1 MQVAKA
7 KLLSILIL
15 IPSPVY
21 AELPWQPIELEDYLT
36 TRPETV
42 ELGRKLFDDEILS
55 GNRNISCQTCHHPD
69 FGTADGLSL
78 GLGEGAMGVG
88 NERKANEDIRKRV
101 PRHSPHLFNLGH
113 KSVIEQFWD
122 GRVSIDPQA
131 PSGYDSPA
139 EAWLPHGLT
148 SLSAVQAT
156 LPVTAQFEMAGN
168 TGENEVIGAV
178 RQRIDYAWPV
188 IVERVIA
195 DDNYWQLISAAY
207 PKLERRRDTK
217 YIHLA
222 NAIGDYINSEFRSF
236 NAPIDRLSRGE
247 KVKLTDAQQAGMALF
262 YGKGQ
267 CGECHSGPLF
277 TDGNYYSL
285 AMPPM
290 GPGRTRQWDPWARD
304 VGRMGV
310 SNRAEDAYAFR
321 VPSLRNLSFTAPYGH
336 NGAYATLRAMIE
348 HHNDPIAGL
357 ENYDR
362 SQAILPEAPHIEEID
377 WIGFADTREL
387 ERIKRSVDLQ
397 PLGLSDTEIDKILEF
412 LKLLDEDEL
421 LARLKSR

>member
-21 AELPWQPIELEDYLT
+21 AELPWQPIELEDYIT